1 MNGELIEEVYVEQP
15 QGFVAKG
22 EEDKV
27 YKLRKALYGLKQ
39 APRAWYSQID
49 GYFLEKGFCKSKSE
63 PNLYVKHQGESRIL
77 IVALYVDDLVFT
89 RNDKKMIEEFRR
101 EMMMKY
107 EMSDLGLLHYFLGM
121 EIYQD
126 DDGVFISQKNYAE
139 KVLKKFRMF
148 GCKSVATP
156 LVCNEKLVKE
166 DGEKKV
172 DETLYRSLVGNLL
185 YLMATR
191 PDIIF
196 AASLFSR
203 FLNSP
208 SQKHYGVGKRVTS
221 TECGYHDG
229 F

>member
-1 MNGELIEEVYVEQP
+1 MYVEQP

-63 PNLYVKHQGESRIL
+63 PTLYVKHQGESRIL
-77 IVALYVDDLVFT
+77 IFALYVDDLVFT
-89 RNDKKMIEEFRR
+89 GNDKKMIEEFRR

-107 EMSDLGLLHYFLGM
+107 EMSDLGLLYYFLGM

-166 DGEKKV
+166 DGEKKRMRLFIEV
-172 DETLYRSLVGNLL
+172 WLETCFISRQHGQILCLL
-185 YLMATR
+185 QVCFQ
-191 PDIIF
+191 D
-196 AASLFSR
+196 S
-203 FLNSP
+203 
-208 SQKHYGVGKRVTS
+208 
-221 TECGYHDG
+221 
-229 F
+229 